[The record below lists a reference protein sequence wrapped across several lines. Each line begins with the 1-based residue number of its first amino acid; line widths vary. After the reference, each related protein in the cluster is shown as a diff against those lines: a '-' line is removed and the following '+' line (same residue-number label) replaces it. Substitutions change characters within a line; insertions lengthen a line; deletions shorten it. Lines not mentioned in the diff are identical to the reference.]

1 MASGTKPMTAGVVEI
16 TNQVTFAEAQANNTH
31 IYVLPQMR
39 LVMVYYQ
46 GEGKVHATG
55 DVLFTV
61 PSEYKPKNQIYAPYI
76 KNANA
81 YGTLAVGAAT
91 GNCTVNN
98 TSGSV
103 SGRIYAAFV
112 YPY

>member
-1 MASGTKPMTAGVVEI
+1 MAEGKIIMTTGAVEI
-16 TNQVTFAEAQANNTH
+16 TSQVSFAEAQANNTH

-39 LVMVYYQ
+39 LVLVYYQ

-61 PSEYKPKNQIYAPYI
+61 PNEYKPKNQIYAPYI

-81 YGTLAVGAAT
+81 YGTLAMASAS

-98 TSGSV
+98 TSGSA

>member
-1 MASGTKPMTAGVVEI
+1 MASGTIQMTAGAVEI
-16 TNQVTFAEAQANNTH
+16 TSQVTFAEAQANNTH

-98 TSGSV
+98 TSGGV

>member
-1 MASGTKPMTAGVVEI
+1 MASGTIPMTAGVVEI
-16 TNQVTFAEAQANNTH
+16 TSQVTFAEAYANNTH

-39 LVMVYYQ
+39 LVLVYYQ
-46 GEGKVHATG
+46 GEGKVHATS

-61 PSEYKPKNQIYAPYI
+61 PSEYKPKNQVYAPYI

-81 YGTLAVGAAT
+81 YGTLAVSSTT
-91 GNCTVNN
+91 GKCIVNN
-98 TSGSV
+98 TSGNV
-103 SGRIYAAFV
+103 SGRIYASFV

>member
-1 MASGTKPMTAGVVEI
+1 MTMDVVEI
-16 TNQVTFAEAQANNTH
+16 TGRVTFAETQANNTH

-39 LVMVYYQ
+39 LVLVYYQ

-81 YGTLAVGAAT
+81 YGTLSMAT
-91 GNCTVNN
+91 SGNCIVNN
-98 TSGSV
+98 TSSSV

>member
-1 MASGTKPMTAGVVEI
+1 MASGTIQMTAGAVEI
-16 TNQVTFAEAQANNTH
+16 TSQVTFGETQANNTH

-39 LVMVYYQ
+39 LVLVYYQ

-61 PSEYKPKNQIYAPYI
+61 PSEYKPKNQVYAPYI

-81 YGTLAVGAAT
+81 YGTLSMAAS
-91 GNCTVNN
+91 GNCIVNN
-98 TSGSV
+98 TSSSA

>member
-1 MASGTKPMTAGVVEI
+1 MAEGKIIMTTGVVEI
-16 TNQVTFAEAQANNTH
+16 TSQVTFAEAQANNTH

-39 LVMVYYQ
+39 LVLVYYQ
-46 GEGKVHATG
+46 GEGKVHAIG

-61 PSEYKPKNQIYAPYI
+61 PSEYKPKKQIYAPYI

-81 YGTLAVGAAT
+81 YGTLTMSSST
-91 GNCTVNN
+91 GNCIVNN
-98 TSGSV
+98 TSV
-103 SGRIYAAFV
+103 DASGRIYAAFV

>member
-1 MASGTKPMTAGVVEI
+1 MAEGNFIMTTGAVEI
-16 TNQVTFAEAQANNTH
+16 TNQVTFAETKANNTH

-39 LVMVYYQ
+39 LALVYYQ

-55 DVLFTV
+55 DLLFTV
-61 PSEYKPKNQIYAPYI
+61 PSEYKPKNSFYAPYI
-76 KNANA
+76 KNATA
-81 YGTLAVGAAT
+81 YGTLGMAAAS

-98 TSGSV
+98 TSGDA

>member
-1 MASGTKPMTAGVVEI
+1 MATGTIQMTAGAVEI
-16 TNQVTFAEAQANNTH
+16 TSQVTFAEAQANNTH
-31 IYVLPQMR
+31 IYALPQMR

-61 PSEYKPKNQIYAPYI
+61 PSEYKPKNRVYIPYI

-81 YGTLAVGAAT
+81 YGTLSMFTNGTCA
-91 GNCTVNN
+91 VNN
-98 TSGSV
+98 VSGGA
-103 SGRIYAAFV
+103 SGRIYAAFA